1 MSAVPMTAHAAGLM
15 RCPGCEKLHGLG
27 DVREGQPCGRCGA
40 ALHRRKP
47 DSLQRTWALTL
58 GAAMLYVP
66 SNVYPVM
73 TISQLGKDESDTIMS
88 GIQALFAAGW
98 YPIAAMLLFAS
109 VLVPMLKLVSLT
121 GLLVAV
127 QRPSRWSPRQRTKLY
142 RMVEAIGRWSMLD
155 MFTTSL
161 LVALVQLGNVM
172 RIEAGLG
179 ATCFAGVVVLTML
192 AAQGFDP
199 RIIWDNVEARHE

>member
-1 MSAVPMTAHAAGLM
+1 MSAAAMTATAAGLL
-15 RCPGCEKLHGLG
+15 RCPGCEKLHASSG
-27 DVREGQPCGRCGA
+27 VREGQPCGRCGA
-40 ALHRRKP
+40 ALNPRKP
-47 DSLQRTWALTL
+47 ASLQRTWALTL
-58 GAAMLYVP
+58 GAALLYVP
-66 SNVYPVM
+66 SNVFPVM
-73 TISQLGKDESDTIMS
+73 TISQFGSGESDTIMS

-98 YPIAAMLLFAS
+98 YPIGLMLLFAS

-127 QRPSRWSPRQRTKLY
+127 QRRSRWNPRQRTKLY

-172 RIEAGLG
+172 SIQAGVG
-179 ATCFAGVVVLTML
+179 ATCFAGVVVTTML
-192 AAQGFDP
+192 AAQSFDP
-199 RIIWDNVEARHE
+199 RIIWDSMEATHE